1 MTMNTKLNTIL
12 AFILFAA
19 SAFASPVF
27 ADDTNVDKQPSTN
40 EKPLETWPSTAE
52 SDGPT
57 PGICASFLDPDYR
70 LIERDDEA
78 RGETK
83 DAGKKEKADDKDGK
97 RKKETKQKKRR
108 ANAYTNPESTSC
120 VV

>member
-1 MTMNTKLNTIL
+1 MNTKLNTIL
-12 AFILFAA
+12 AFILLAA
-19 SAFASPVF
+19 STFTSPVF
-27 ADDTNVDKQPSTN
+27 ADDTSADKPQAN
-40 EKPLETWPSTAE
+40 DKPLETWPSSAKPE
-52 SDGPT
+52 GPT

-78 RGETK
+78 DGETK
-83 DAGKKEKADDKDGK
+83 DAAKKEKADKDDKAK
-97 RKKETKQKKRR
+97 KKEPKQKKRR